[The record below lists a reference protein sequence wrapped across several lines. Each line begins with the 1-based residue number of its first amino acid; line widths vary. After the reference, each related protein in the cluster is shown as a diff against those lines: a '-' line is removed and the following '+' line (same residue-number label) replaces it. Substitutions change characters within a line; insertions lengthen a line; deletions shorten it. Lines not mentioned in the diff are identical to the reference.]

1 MLILKCLNSILKYQ
15 FLKKKLDNVI
25 AFNKYEKI
33 FITNCYEQSKKD
45 EDFVSRLEEAGI
57 LADIELKEYLPIF
70 LSPLLKPNQ
79 THKVD
84 ITNFQIEQ
92 FVQGYNVLND
102 CNIELIIINNTIDN
116 HIVSSVENEV
126 LEQIIISIVRNFV
139 QFRSSSSKKE
149 IITLEFNK
157 SNIKLFCTGIKLKKE
172 HLIKWSKNIFLNT
185 GNPYILNF
193 FQIFKLLEISNSL
206 VEIDYLD
213 NQIQLDINLNLK
225 IADNDNKGKII
236 KLCIGKTK

>member
-1 MLILKCLNSILKYQ
+1 MLIFKCLNNIFKYQ

-25 AFNKYEKI
+25 AFYKYEKA
-33 FITNCYEQSKKD
+33 FITGCYEQSKKD

-70 LSPLLKPNQ
+70 LSPLLNPKQ
-79 THKVD
+79 THKLD

-92 FVQGYNVLND
+92 FVQGYNTLNN
-102 CNIELIIINNTIDN
+102 CNIELIILNNTIDN
-116 HIVSSVENEV
+116 YIVSSVENEV
-126 LEQIIISIVRNFV
+126 LEQIIISIVRNFI
-139 QFRSSSSKKE
+139 QFRSSSNKRE
-149 IITLEFNK
+149 IISLEFNK

-193 FQIFKLLEISNSL
+193 FQIFKLLEISNCL

-213 NQIQLDINLNLK
+213 DQIQLDINLNLE
-225 IADNDNKGKII
+225 IADNDNKGNII
-236 KLCIGKTK
+236 KLCISKTK